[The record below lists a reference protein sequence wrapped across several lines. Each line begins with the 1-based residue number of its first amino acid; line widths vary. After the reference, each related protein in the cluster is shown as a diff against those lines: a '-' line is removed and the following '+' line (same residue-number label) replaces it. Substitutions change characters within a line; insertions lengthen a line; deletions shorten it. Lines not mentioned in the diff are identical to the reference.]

1 MGKINYGRV
10 FLGGLLALLIL
21 IIAELVL
28 EYLVLANIPGIGSE
42 EQRFIEAFGE
52 VGEDGLIHD
61 VVNVLSAYLTC
72 CLFIWVYAAVRPR
85 FGPGPKTAI
94 VVSAAF
100 VIYWTLL
107 LAWFSNVGLFP
118 IKLSAVSFLTN
129 LIELPLAV
137 LAGAWIYREA

>member
-10 FLGGLLALLIL
+10 FLGGLLALLVL

-28 EYLVLANIPGIGSE
+28 EYLVLANIPAIGSE
-42 EQRFIEAFGE
+42 QQRFLEAFGE
-52 VGEDGLIHD
+52 TRADGFIND
-61 VVNVLSAYLTC
+61 VINVLSAYLTC
-72 CLFIWVYAAVRPR
+72 CLFVWVYAAVRPR

-94 VVSAAF
+94 IVSVAF
-100 VIYWTLL
+100 LIYWTLL

-129 LIELPLAV
+129 LIELPLAI
-137 LAGAWIYREA
+137 LAGAWIYRES